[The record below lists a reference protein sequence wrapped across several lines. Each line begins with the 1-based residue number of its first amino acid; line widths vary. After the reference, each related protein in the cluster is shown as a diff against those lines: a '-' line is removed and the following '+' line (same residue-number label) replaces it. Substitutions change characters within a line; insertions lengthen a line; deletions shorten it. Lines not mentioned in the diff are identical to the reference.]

1 MPVKK
6 GKGEKKSRSPTLESP
21 SVDDRRLVPK
31 VAEFGGARPPRIF
44 DRTSAFK
51 KDWDRLASSGR
62 YDMSRLKT
70 VMMHLIANEGPLP
83 AEYAD
88 HALLGKWQDHR
99 DCHVGGDWVLIYK
112 LTAAEVIFVR
122 TGTHSDLFK

>member
-1 MPVKK
+1 MPAKK
-6 GKGEKKSRSPTLESP
+6 GGKKSPSLTLASQ
-21 SVDDRRLVPK
+21 SAGDKRLNPK
-31 VAEFGGARPPRIF
+31 ITEYASTSSPRIF
-44 DRTSAFK
+44 DRTNAFK

-83 AEYAD
+83 AEYTD

-112 LTAAEVIFVR
+112 LTETEVIFVR